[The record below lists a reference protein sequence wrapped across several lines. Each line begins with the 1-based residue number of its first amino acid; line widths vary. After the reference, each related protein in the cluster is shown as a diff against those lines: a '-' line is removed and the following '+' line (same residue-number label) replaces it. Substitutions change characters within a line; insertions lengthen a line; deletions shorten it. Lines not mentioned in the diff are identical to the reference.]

1 MTEIDKRKAEDII
14 RLIESYKE
22 RVHNRSLKS
31 MTFTPMETLVI
42 LDALRFYVS
51 SAPVERE
58 EEGDENNDC

>member
-1 MTEIDKRKAEDII
+1 MTKIDKRKAEQII
-14 RLIESYKE
+14 ELIESYKE

-51 SAPVERE
+51 SAPTERE
-58 EEGDENNDC
+58 EENDDES